1 MLSDFERKVSQ
12 IIRNDKIVTGRFPTV
27 DDLERRTGHDA
38 EEIRAAIDKLKQI
51 PFRDGGLG
59 Q

>member
-12 IIRNDKIVTGRFPTV
+12 IIRNDKIITGHFPTM

-38 EEIRAAIDKLKQI
+38 EEIRTAIEKLEQI
-51 PFRDGGLG
+51 PFSQVDIGP
-59 Q
+59 